1 MALSSQFD
9 LAFLFA
15 HHLHRQQTR
24 KGTDLP
30 YLTHLMS
37 VAALV
42 GEYGGSEDQQIAAL
56 LHDAVEDQGGRGVLV
71 EIEGRFG
78 PLVAKIVSA
87 CSDSFEQPK
96 PPWQARKE
104 QYLRGLSHEPP
115 EVLLVSACDKLHNA
129 RSIVKDLLEFGAS
142 TWSRFT
148 GGQEGSIWYYSALVE
163 TYRKCFDHPVVDE
176 LDVTVTRMR
185 ALSSGQG

>member
-1 MALSSQFD
+1 MSLSHRYD

-15 HHLHRQQTR
+15 HHLHREQTR
-24 KGTDLP
+24 KGTDIP

-42 GEYGGSEDQQIAAL
+42 AEYGGTEDQQIAAL
-56 LHDAVEDQGGRGVLV
+56 LHDAAEDQGGRGILE

-78 PLVAKIVSA
+78 SRVAQIVSA
-87 CSDSFEQPK
+87 CSDTFEQPK
-96 PPWQARKE
+96 PPWKARKE
-104 QYLRGLSHEPP
+104 AYLRGLSHEPA

-129 RSIVKDLLEFGAS
+129 RSIVKDLQDSGES

-148 GGQEGSIWYYSALVE
+148 GGKEGSIWYYSALVD
-163 TYRKCFDHPVVDE
+163 TYRQCFPHPVVDE
-176 LDVTVTRMR
+176 LDTTVTRIR
-185 ALSSGQG
+185 ALSEG